1 VYTRAKRNS
10 YLWTYIWRLATPASV
25 AALVANAT
33 SVLAADGS
41 MVSGAPSY
49 SLFGAFFPAWMF
61 CAVIGIIGAIGARA
75 AMVSSGLAKVMPY
88 QLFVCAS
95 IGLIVALLVWLIW
108 FGR

>member
-1 VYTRAKRNS
+1 VYSNS
-10 YLWTYIWRLATPASV
+10 ILWTDIWRRATPACF
-25 AALVANAT
+25 AALVSNAT
-33 SVLAADGS
+33 VVLASDGS
-41 MVSGAPSY
+41 MNGAPSY
-49 SLFGAFFPAWMF
+49 SLFGAFFPAWLF

-75 AMVSSGLAKVMPY
+75 AMVGSGLAKVLPY